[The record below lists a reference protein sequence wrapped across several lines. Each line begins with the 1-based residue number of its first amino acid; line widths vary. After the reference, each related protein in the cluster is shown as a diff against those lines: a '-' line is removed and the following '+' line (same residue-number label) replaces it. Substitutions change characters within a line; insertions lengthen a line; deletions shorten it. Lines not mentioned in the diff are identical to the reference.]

1 LNQNTLKI
9 AVIQEARIC
18 LLASAAIQNSAD
30 PADALVVLL
39 SGPLSTLH
47 GQAFVPTTFAQKVR
61 EQFGWDMSADAVE
74 FFVPKFRHQGWL
86 KAQSNLPK
94 GGPFIVD
101 LQEPETEA
109 EINFDTS
116 AALQEL
122 GSEFLDFSSRTSP
135 INVLPEEPSEAG
147 AILLRFV
154 VDAATPLDLGLGKPS
169 NDNDYLCARFAEHAT
184 KENLPAKELLE
195 RLAAV
200 GFLFRVADE
209 MGSPSRRRR
218 ADLKVIVDGPL
229 LLDLLGSSGPI
240 RASSVR
246 DVFESL
252 KELGAIIATFAH
264 CVEEAKSVL
273 GTILRAPPP
282 DRYGPTG
289 DALRKG
295 VVHENALRNLLQA
308 FDLSVR
314 SQGVQILS
322 DTIESYP
329 SKHQFFEKD
338 RAAEVE
344 KIINWHDEDNDI
356 ARYRD
361 ADTTVLTM
369 RRREAYR
376 TSDIFDSKY
385 VCVTSNNTFAA
396 SVKRHLLETHYYNAQ
411 QVPPVVTLKELAART
426 WIEIGSG
433 DQDKLRIP
441 RSQLLLSCDKSLRL
455 NRRVVERAKA
465 HLARV
470 NPDQLKQFE
479 LLLEVPRSA
488 RALMDATLNNEKY
501 VTGDNVELLVEAAVE
516 AAGREVAKK
525 ERDRRVKDTSRL
537 KGQVR
542 DVEGALEAE
551 KLARQSEREAL
562 LGQVSETQRE
572 LNEARR
578 RDDEMIAKVASDTSA
593 QLIWW
598 KRLLRLAYVLLGLIP
613 LLGFALSLKTDEPN
627 WLYGALVLLA
637 VLFGFPVAMDR
648 PGAWLSNLIKSVLR
662 GRVDSKL
669 RDLGRYD
676 LAESVN
682 WRWTED
688 QLVWERTDFE

>member
-1 LNQNTLKI
+1 
-9 AVIQEARIC
+9 
-18 LLASAAIQNSAD
+18 
-30 PADALVVLL
+30 
-39 SGPLSTLH
+39 
-47 GQAFVPTTFAQKVR
+47 
-61 EQFGWDMSADAVE
+61 
-74 FFVPKFRHQGWL
+74 
-86 KAQSNLPK
+86 
-94 GGPFIVD
+94 
-101 LQEPETEA
+101 
-109 EINFDTS
+109 
-116 AALQEL
+116 
-122 GSEFLDFSSRTSP
+122 
-135 INVLPEEPSEAG
+135 
-147 AILLRFV
+147 
-154 VDAATPLDLGLGKPS
+154 
-169 NDNDYLCARFAEHAT
+169 
-184 KENLPAKELLE
+184 LPAKELLE

-209 MGSPSRRRR
+209 MGSPTRRRR
-218 ADLKVIVDGPL
+218 TDLKVVVDGPL
-229 LLDLLGSSGPI
+229 LLDLLGTSGSI
-240 RASSVR
+240 RAASVR

-252 KELGAIIATFAH
+252 KDLGATIATFAH

-273 GTILRAPPP
+273 TTILRAAPR

-289 DALRKG
+289 DAIRKG
-295 VVHENALRNLLQA
+295 AVHENVLRSLLQA

-322 DTIESYP
+322 DTIDSYP
-329 SKHQFFEKD
+329 NKHQFFD
-338 RAAEVE
+338 AERSADVE

-361 ADTTVLTM
+361 ADTTVLTI
-369 RRREAYR
+369 RRREAHR

-396 SVKRHLLETHYYNAQ
+396 SVRRHLLETHYYNAHQ
-411 QVPPVVTLKELAART
+411 IPPVVTLKELAART
-426 WIEIGSG
+426 WIEIGSA
-433 DQDKLRIP
+433 DRDRLRIP

-525 ERDRRVKDTSRL
+525 ERDRRIKDTSKL
-537 KGQVR
+537 KGHVR
-542 DVEGALEAE
+542 DVQGALEAE
-551 KLARQSEREAL
+551 KVARQSEREAL
-562 LGQVSETQRE
+562 LGQVSEAQRE

-593 QLIWW
+593 QLIRC
-598 KRLLRLAYVLLGLIP
+598 KGLLRTIYLLLGAVPLI
-613 LLGFALSLKTDEPN
+613 GFLLSLKKDDPN
-627 WLYGALVLLA
+627 WLYGALVLLV
-637 VLFGFPVAMDR
+637 VLFGIPVAMDR
-648 PGAWLSNLIKSVLR
+648 PGAWLSNVIKSVLR
-662 GRVDSKL
+662 DRVDGKL
-669 RDLGRYD
+669 RNLGRYD

-682 WRWTED
+682 WRWTEE
-688 QLVWERTDFE
+688 QLIGERVDVE